1 MTVRHDVSQT
11 EVLALLEL
19 PLFQRVDRARRGHV
33 AHHAPDE
40 IELCSL
46 VNVKSG
52 GCSEDCG
59 YCSQSV
65 RHPVAGRQP
74 MLEVADVLQAAR
86 EAKANGSARLCMG
99 AAWSGPRTDGSFEK
113 LLTMIGEVKRIGIET
128 CVTLGRLS
136 REQAERLRAAGLDV
150 YNHNLDTSR
159 EYYPK
164 VVTTH
169 GFEDRL
175 ETLRH
180 VRAAGLRVCS
190 GGIIGM
196 GESLGDRA
204 SLLAELGALDP
215 HPESVPIN
223 ALVPIPGT
231 PLGHLPR
238 IDPLDVVRMVAAA
251 RIVLPRS
258 RVRLSAGR
266 KDLGREAELW
276 CLYAGANSIFWGD
289 RLLTTDNAT
298 PDSDRALLEAAGL
311 RPRGPV
317 L

>member
-1 MTVRHDVSQT
+1 MTVRHDHT
-11 EVLALLEL
+11 PAEVLALLEL
-19 PLFQRVDRARRGHV
+19 GLFDLLDRARQV
-33 AHHAPDE
+33 HARYQPPGE
-40 IELCSL
+40 IELCTL
-46 VNVKSG
+46 INVKTG

-65 RHPVAGRQP
+65 RHPVARREP
-74 MLEVADVLQAAR
+74 MLEPGDVLALAR
-86 EAKANGSARLCMG
+86 EAKANGSARLCLG
-99 AAWSGPRTDGSFEK
+99 AAWSGPRGDQGFEQV
-113 LLTMIGEVKRIGIET
+113 LDMIGEVKRLGLEA
-128 CVTLGRLS
+128 CVTLGRLTL
-136 REQAERLRAAGLDV
+136 EQAERLKAAGLDV

-159 EYYPK
+159 DFYPQ

-196 GESLGDRA
+196 GETLADRA
-204 SLLAELGALDP
+204 SLLAELAALDP

-231 PLGHLPR
+231 PLGDRPK
-238 IDPLDVVRMVAAA
+238 IDALDVVRMVAAA

-266 KDLGREAELW
+266 KDLGREAQLL

-289 RLLTTDNAT
+289 RLLTTDNAP
-298 PDSDRALLEAAGL
+298 PDADRALLAAAGL
-311 RPRGPV
+311 RARAPAP
-317 L
+317 